1 MKKSGVK
8 WGELIAG
15 VLLTALGAATFADP
29 DGMLAGAV
37 AVYGAIAVI
46 MGTEDINR
54 GYNSICAHCA
64 VYGPWADAVAYFR
77 NTERYVRHYAYGKP
91 ECWHMGADGA
101 AAGVVFGALHIR
113 AYAPR
118 LCTAYGQPVLL
129 LVFAGAG
136 HYRHSSQLYDAV

>member
-1 MKKSGVK
+1 M
-8 WGELIAG
+8 
-15 VLLTALGAATFADP
+15 LLTALGAATFADP

-46 MGTEDINR
+46 MGIEDI
-54 GYNSICAHCA
+54 I
-64 VYGPWADAVAYFR
+64 VYARIARFTGLGPMLSLISGILSVMCGIMLMANPNAGIWVLTVLLPVWFWRTAYP
-77 NTERYVRHYAYGKP
+77 G
-91 ECWHMGADGA
+91 
-101 AAGVVFGALHIR
+101 LR
-113 AYAPR
+113 AW